1 MSGMDRWDIIS
12 EVIRRFYE
20 VNKVSL
26 VLVEASKNGVC
37 VYIMVNGNKDDE
49 KLKDDLLKV
58 EKGIL
63 KDFPELSL
71 GFNYNSIEELR
82 K

>member
-37 VYIMVNGNKDDE
+37 VYIMVNRNKDDE

-63 KDFPELSL
+63 KDFSELSL
-71 GFNYNSIEELR
+71 SFNYNSIEEIR